1 MAEGTKLR
9 GALGLAMK
17 AGKCASGDFACE
29 KLIKGGGARLVVLD
43 ATASAS
49 TKARYEGMCA
59 RAGVALIETQA
70 LGSAI
75 GRPGRMVA
83 VVTHESFAKLIAT
96 AHAAGNEQKDTGGI
110 EWQKQK

>member
-17 AGKCASGDFACE
+17 AGKCASGDYACE
-29 KLIKGGGARLVVLD
+29 KLIKGGGARLAVLD
-43 ATASAS
+43 AAASAN
-49 TKARYEGMCA
+49 TKSRYAGMCA
-59 RAGVALIETQA
+59 RAGVALIETEA

-83 VVTHESFAKLIAT
+83 VVTHESFAKLIAAAHET
-96 AHAAGNEQKDTGGI
+96 ANEQKDTGVK
-110 EWQKQK
+110 EWQEQR